1 MSMKQRKMR
10 QMKKIARRE
19 FINSLV
25 KSIPAPPTIRRILKG
40 LLSTLSLNLI
50 FAGAL
55 AYIVIWFV
63 SSM

>member
-25 KSIPAPPTIRRILKG
+25 SGIPAPKGLKRILRS
-40 LLSTLSLNLI
+40 LLSTLSLNLM

-63 SSM
+63 SGV

>member
-1 MSMKQRKMR
+1 MSMKKRKMR

-25 KSIPAPPTIRRILKG
+25 NSIPAPPTIKRIMKS
-40 LLSTLSLNLI
+40 LLSTLSLNLM

-55 AYIVIWFV
+55 AYIVFWFV
-63 SSM
+63 SGV